1 MPRRCNIIDYNK
13 VMYLNLNENQIQQ
26 SWANHIKESLGVTDN
41 TKLNWMSKYA
51 YFHSMNEKMLNES
64 VDGHAHLNPN
74 MTIGGMGN
82 IAFPSAQTRAAYEPG
97 LAGSGDK
104 TFSTLPL
111 GLQIAAQTIALDLLY
126 VVPMSTPHGTQQY
139 LDYVYEGG
147 RIHPSD
153 PFATSNY
160 TGKNTA
166 SPYMIKVNA
175 KFAIEGEGEMKY
187 RFIPNRKY
195 AFFAGDTQIKDYE
208 LTFLYPD
215 RVDGYPLFRVME
227 KAYHSENPVLGGEG
241 AEKSIYELVNGLYKG
256 GETPDYTLEEIGQS
270 SPVLFEC
277 IGFANGLE
285 PVENV
290 KALQNHIASYSGRGF
305 LGENPATDYRAY
317 SRGLGE
323 ETPARQL
330 GLKSFDIDYKADT
343 IKVSAAITREQ
354 VQDLKVYGIDA
365 VSQVEAKLAD
375 ELTQTINKQILQK
388 MFTLGAINAKQVEE
402 VESPVA
408 GVSKL
413 SAYFTNGTPSSDTA
427 QIWLGF
433 DRDGEPITVGA
444 KAVNITAGGEVM
456 GTIQRRILSKILY
469 ASQVIHVRGRLG
481 QGNFA
486 VVSGTIGASLQDIA
500 GFMPYPMSNTLG
512 VNKSLYP
519 IGSLSGISIYVDPN
533 MKLDDMRILVGRK
546 GKEGEPGL
554 MFAPY
559 LLAEKVETTSEF
571 TFGPVMVMS
580 SRYSIVEVGHNPQLQ
595 YVTLGIKLEGV
606 DII

>member
-1 MPRRCNIIDYNK
+1 
-13 VMYLNLNENQIQQ
+13 MYLNLNENQIQQ
-26 SWANHIKESLGVTDN
+26 SWSNHIKESLGVTDAN
-41 TKLNWMSKYA
+41 KLNWMSKYA

-74 MTIGGMGN
+74 MTIGGMGD
-82 IAFPSAQTRAAYEPG
+82 IRFPSQFTRAAYEPG

-111 GLQIAAQTIALDLLY
+111 GLQVAAQTIALDLLY
-126 VVPMSTPHGTQQY
+126 VVPMSTPHGTMQY

-153 PFATSNY
+153 PFATSLA

-166 SPYMIKVNA
+166 APYMIKLNA
-175 KFAIEGEGEMKY
+175 KFTVEASTEENEEATKAY
-187 RFIPNRKY
+187 KFFPNKNY
-195 AFFAGDTQIKDYE
+195 YFTKDGDKITYYK

-215 RVDGYPLFRVME
+215 RVDGNPLFRVME
-227 KAYHSENPVLGGEG
+227 SAYHSNGTPVLGGEG
-241 AEKSIYELVNGLYKG
+241 AELSIFELVRGLADGTYGFGEENGSSV
-256 GETPDYTLEEIGQS
+256 EE
-270 SPVLFEC
+270 LTFDA
-277 IGFANGLE
+277 FARGLE

-305 LGENPATDYRAY
+305 LGDKPATDWRAY
-317 SRGLGE
+317 TRGLGE
-323 ETPARQL
+323 ETPARQI

-365 VSQVEAKLAD
+365 VAQVEAKLAD

-388 MFTLGAINAKQVEE
+388 MFTLGAINAKQLEE
-402 VESPVA
+402 VEGVNKTSAWFTDDSVA
-408 GVSKL
+408 
-413 SAYFTNGTPSSDTA
+413 TGTTDTM
-427 QIWLGF
+427 WLGF
-433 DRDGEPITVGA
+433 DRDGNEITTEVTSA
-444 KAVNITAGGEVM
+444 NVHMGGEVM
-456 GTIQRRILSKILY
+456 GTIQRRIMSKILY
-469 ASQVIHVRGRLG
+469 ASQVINVRGRLG

-486 VVSGTIGASLQDIA
+486 VVSGTVGTALQDIA
-500 GFMPYPMSNTLG
+500 GFMPYPMNNTIS

-519 IGSLSGISIYVDPN
+519 IGSLSGIAIYVDPN
-533 MKLDDMRILVGRK
+533 MALGDMRILVGRK

-595 YVTLGIKLEGV
+595 YVTLGIRLTGI

>member
-1 MPRRCNIIDYNK
+1 
-13 VMYLNLNENQIQQ
+13 MYLNLNEKQIQQ
-26 SWANHIKESLGVTDN
+26 SWSDHIKESLNVTDAN
-41 TKLNWMSKYA
+41 KLNWMSKYA

-64 VDGHAHLNPN
+64 VDGHSHLNPN
-74 MTIGGMGN
+74 MTIGGMGD
-82 IAFPSAQTRAAYEPG
+82 IRFPSQFTRAAYEPG

-111 GLQIAAQTIALDLLY
+111 GLQVAAQTIALDLLY
-126 VVPMSTPHGTQQY
+126 VVPMSTPHGTMQY

-153 PFATSNY
+153 PYATSNG
-160 TGKNTA
+160 TGKNVA
-166 SPYMIKVNA
+166 APYMIKLNA
-175 KFAIEGEGEMKY
+175 KFTADGKAYKFVPNKDYQFVMNGEGSSAAVEDY
-187 RFIPNRKY
+187 R
-195 AFFAGDTQIKDYE
+195 

-215 RVDGYPLFRVME
+215 RVDGNPLFRVME
-227 KAYHSENPVLGGEG
+227 KARHSESPVLGGEG
-241 AEKSIYELVNGLYKG
+241 AEYSIFELVMGLKDG
-256 GETPDYTLEEIGQS
+256 KTTLEIKNPS
-270 SPVLFEC
+270 SGDAELTFDS
-277 IGFANGLE
+277 FARGLE

-305 LGENPATDYRAY
+305 LGDKPATDWRPYT
-317 SRGLGE
+317 RGLGE
-323 ETPARQL
+323 ETPARQI

-365 VSQVEAKLAD
+365 VAQVEAKLAD
-375 ELTQTINKQILQK
+375 ELTQTINKEILQK
-388 MFTLGAINAKQVEE
+388 MFSLGAINAKQLEE
-402 VESPVA
+402 VE
-408 GVSKL
+408 GVNKT
-413 SAYFTNGTPSSDTA
+413 SAYYTNGVATTA
-427 QIWLGF
+427 EPIWLGE
-433 DRDGEPITVGA
+433 DRDGNVISTMPIAPINVLG
-444 KAVNITAGGEVM
+444 GGEVM
-456 GTIQRRILSKILY
+456 GTIQRRIMSKILY
-469 ASQVIHVRGRLG
+469 ASQVINVRGRLG

-486 VVSGTIGASLQDIA
+486 VVSGTIGAALQDCS
-500 GFMPYPMSNTLG
+500 GFMPYPMSNTIS

-519 IGSLSGISIYVDPN
+519 IGSLQGIAIYVDPN
-533 MKLDDMRILVGRK
+533 MALGDMRILVGRK

-580 SRYSIVEVGHNPQLQ
+580 SRYSIVEVGHHPQLQ
-595 YVTLGIKLEGV
+595 YVTLGIRLDGV